1 MTEQFPMQAD
11 RREEVIRKLT
21 EIFRD
26 VLDYPELV
34 LTDDLT
40 ADKVDGWDSLSHIDL
55 LVAIERAF
63 KIKFATREVTSLK
76 NVGALIDL
84 VMAKTEGGH

>member
-1 MTEQFPMQAD
+1 LKQAE
-11 RREEVIRKLT
+11 RREEVTRKLT

-26 VLDYPELV
+26 VLDHPDLV

-40 ADKVDGWDSLSHIDL
+40 ANDVDGWDSMSHIDL
-55 LVAIERAF
+55 LVAIERGF

-84 VMAKTEGGH
+84 VTAKTEGAH

>member
-1 MTEQFPMQAD
+1 MQAE
-11 RREEVIRKLT
+11 RRKEVIQKLT

-26 VLDYPELV
+26 VLDYPDLV
-34 LTDDLT
+34 LTGDLT
-40 ADKVDGWDSLSHIDL
+40 ADKVDGWDSMSHIDL
-55 LVAIERAF
+55 LVAIERGF

-84 VMAKTEGGH
+84 VMAKTEGAH

>member
-1 MTEQFPMQAD
+1 MAE
-11 RREEVIRKLT
+11 RREEVVSKLT
-21 EIFRD
+21 GIFRD
-26 VLDYPELV
+26 VLDHPD
-34 LTDDLT
+34 LTLTNELT

-84 VMAKTEGGH
+84 VMAKTEGAH

>member
-1 MTEQFPMQAD
+1 MQVD
-11 RREEVIRKLT
+11 RREEVILKLT

-26 VLDYPELV
+26 VLDHPDLV
-34 LTDDLT
+34 LTNDLT
-40 ADKVDGWDSLSHIDL
+40 ADQVDGWDSLSHIDL
-55 LVAIERAF
+55 LVAIERKF

-84 VMAKTEGGH
+84 VVAKTEGAR